1 MSLRG
6 DCARVALG
14 MLVVV
19 TLGACFDDPGV
30 HCGDGTICPDG
41 TTCQTVVGTTHC
53 ATPDQLS
60 ACSGGG
66 DGTACPLAGGAVGVC
81 NQGVCL
87 RVGCGDGFVSAGE
100 ECDGTARAPD
110 ETCQSHGYYDGT
122 PGCTTSCELDVSTCV
137 GTCGDG
143 VKDAAEDCDGDDLGG
158 KDCTDGGRYSPEG
171 LTCSSSCRFRFDTC
185 TGGRCGDGVVQ
196 RGAAEACDPAAPLGA
211 DEDTCDDAQFGY
223 YTDPAAPVA
232 VTCNALCQYDVSA
245 CAAAGRC
252 GDQIV
257 NGPEECDAPELDG
270 MSCMTLP
277 GHYYGGNLN
286 CTPTCFFDISE
297 CQLAGRCGDGVRR
310 EGPEECDGGD
320 FDGATCGTSWL
331 FDEPGLP
338 GDQHGRYLGTLA
350 CRADCT
356 IDTSTCRDYCG
367 DGVLNGPEPCDAG
380 ALDWPD
386 DTADDRYLGDA
397 TCRSFGYQFGALMC
411 VDECTRIDLAGC
423 SGRCGDG
430 VVQGDEACDGAT
442 HALLESSCGTIGEH
456 GALGCDSYC
465 QLDTAACEASSWAAV
480 GLGAVAGLPAGIT
493 DAVLAMHV
501 AAPRDVWAV
510 VRRGTSRAV
519 IHGDGESWTVSAAP
533 VATPNALAGA
543 AGAVWVGDTSG
554 AVAAYVGGAWTSRGA
569 PAAAPITQLWG
580 DATRLFATVQ
590 NGAATE
596 VWRATGATSWVK
608 ETLPTALTT
617 AIALRG
623 LAGANVYVLGVS
635 AGGTVLLERS
645 PAGGWTSSV
654 LPAPATYR
662 GLWVGSPELIWAFGG
677 TSATPGQ
684 GSNVLAQ
691 RVRGVWQ
698 ATPLKEQGPSGFTDV
713 LGTLVGAGGEVDNL
727 WLAGTDNGRSWLV
740 NTTGNLATAVTRQ
753 VGPYGVFTGLADSG
767 RGELWAYGAGALVA
781 HRDGA
786 GWVAPYTPGSTTD
799 GTSIQGRFAQS
810 NNASVAVTSGD
821 VWLAAPPVGGAPQPL
836 FLVRHRPGQPIGQTP
851 DARWETP
858 LPGFAADLVVAR
870 ADDDVWAFARPTS
883 SVQRWNG
890 AAWTA
895 TTAPFAVGSITAA
908 AAFAGTLWVA
918 TSGPRTLWRYTVA
931 GGWTALG
938 TWPDP
943 FDALTI
949 GASSATDVWL
959 GGGGGAIDHWNGSA
973 WSTHTHP
980 GLEVRGLYPA
990 SADDV
995 WAVAGVSDGTRTVGT
1010 IVHKGPAASAFAQ
1023 VTGLPNVP
1031 STLTA
1036 IWGASPS
1043 DIWVVGEVGA
1053 ILHFDG
1059 LSWVTVT
1066 PPGGTQRPFM
1076 AIHGASRDAVWA
1088 VGGNGT
1094 MFRMTAGLPPAA
1106 PPPCADA
1113 IPLYCSGLSRP
1124 LFGTVPLGGRAVYR
1138 FETPFAATVT
1148 ATALAAT
1155 GVTAAITAAAS
1166 DDTCDLATASVPSGS
1181 MLSGHRTYYLT
1192 LTAPA
1197 ATAATGYQL
1206 TFGCAPTTP

>member
-1 MSLRG
+1 
-6 DCARVALG
+6 
-14 MLVVV
+14 
-19 TLGACFDDPGV
+19 
-30 HCGDGTICPDG
+30 
-41 TTCQTVVGTTHC
+41 
-53 ATPDQLS
+53 
-60 ACSGGG
+60 
-66 DGTACPLAGGAVGVC
+66 
-81 NQGVCL
+81 
-87 RVGCGDGFVSAGE
+87 
-100 ECDGTARAPD
+100 
-110 ETCQSHGYYDGT
+110 
-122 PGCTTSCELDVSTCV
+122 
-137 GTCGDG
+137 
-143 VKDAAEDCDGDDLGG
+143 
-158 KDCTDGGRYSPEG
+158 
-171 LTCSSSCRFRFDTC
+171 
-185 TGGRCGDGVVQ
+185 
-196 RGAAEACDPAAPLGA
+196 
-211 DEDTCDDAQFGY
+211 
-223 YTDPAAPVA
+223 
-232 VTCNALCQYDVSA
+232 
-245 CAAAGRC
+245 
-252 GDQIV
+252 
-257 NGPEECDAPELDG
+257 
-270 MSCMTLP
+270 
-277 GHYYGGNLN
+277 
-286 CTPTCFFDISE
+286 
-297 CQLAGRCGDGVRR
+297 
-310 EGPEECDGGD
+310 
-320 FDGATCGTSWL
+320 
-331 FDEPGLP
+331 
-338 GDQHGRYLGTLA
+338 
-350 CRADCT
+350 
-356 IDTSTCRDYCG
+356 
-367 DGVLNGPEPCDAG
+367 
-380 ALDWPD
+380 
-386 DTADDRYLGDA
+386 
-397 TCRSFGYQFGALMC
+397 
-411 VDECTRIDLAGC
+411 
-423 SGRCGDG
+423 
-430 VVQGDEACDGAT
+430 
-442 HALLESSCGTIGEH
+442 
-456 GALGCDSYC
+456 
-465 QLDTAACEASSWAAV
+465 
-480 GLGAVAGLPAGIT
+480 
-493 DAVLAMHV
+493 
-501 AAPRDVWAV
+501 
-510 VRRGTSRAV
+510 
-519 IHGDGESWTVSAAP
+519 
-533 VATPNALAGA
+533 
-543 AGAVWVGDTSG
+543 
-554 AVAAYVGGAWTSRGA
+554 
-569 PAAAPITQLWG
+569 
-580 DATRLFATVQ
+580 
-590 NGAATE
+590 
-596 VWRATGATSWVK
+596 
-608 ETLPTALTT
+608 
-617 AIALRG
+617 
-623 LAGANVYVLGVS
+623 
-635 AGGTVLLERS
+635 
-645 PAGGWTSSV
+645 
-654 LPAPATYR
+654 
-662 GLWVGSPELIWAFGG
+662 
-677 TSATPGQ
+677 
-684 GSNVLAQ
+684 
-691 RVRGVWQ
+691 
-698 ATPLKEQGPSGFTDV
+698 
-713 LGTLVGAGGEVDNL
+713 
-727 WLAGTDNGRSWLV
+727 
-740 NTTGNLATAVTRQ
+740 
-753 VGPYGVFTGLADSG
+753 
-767 RGELWAYGAGALVA
+767 
-781 HRDGA
+781 
-786 GWVAPYTPGSTTD
+786 
-799 GTSIQGRFAQS
+799 
-810 NNASVAVTSGD
+810 VTSGD